1 MYCIKCGVEL
11 ADSEKVCPL
20 CGTRVFHPDLPC
32 GSGEPP
38 YPPAEHLN
46 EEVSRVGAL
55 FVVTV
60 CMLLPAV
67 ISVLVDWRVNGGIV
81 WSGFVLGG
89 LALLYVL
96 AVLPLWFK
104 RPNPVI
110 FVPVDFAAIG
120 VYLLYVDLATR
131 GGWFFSFALPVTGA
145 AMVLVTAV
153 VTLLR
158 YVPSGALYTLGG
170 GLILAGGFNVLVEF
184 LLNLTF
190 HLHDTFLW
198 SFYPLAVCVEL
209 GAMLLVIAAVAGT
222 VNRRL
227 GTDFLFLAAPPAG
240 TPLEAVFEAG
250 YPAYLAFLFA
260 MMLALCLIMDALA
273 GGWKRRK

>member
-1 MYCIKCGVEL
+1 M
-11 ADSEKVCPL
+11 
-20 CGTRVFHPDLPC
+20 
-32 GSGEPP
+32 
-38 YPPAEHLN
+38 
-46 EEVSRVGAL
+46 
-55 FVVTV
+55 
-60 CMLLPAV
+60 
-67 ISVLVDWRVNGGIV
+67 
-81 WSGFVLGG
+81 
-89 LALLYVL
+89 
-96 AVLPLWFK
+96 
-104 RPNPVI
+104 I

-198 SFYPLAVCVEL
+198 SFYPLAVCVVL
-209 GAMLLVIAAVAGT
+209 GAMLLVIAACKPL
-222 VNRRL
+222 RRSL
-227 GTDFLFLAAPPAG
+227 HKKFF
-240 TPLEAVFEAG
+240 
-250 YPAYLAFLFA
+250 
-260 MMLALCLIMDALA
+260 I
-273 GGWKRRK
+273 

>member
-32 GSGEPP
+32 GNGEPP

-46 EEVSRVGAL
+46 EEVSRVGAM

-67 ISVLVDWRVNGGIV
+67 ICVLVDWRVNGGIV
-81 WSGFVLGG
+81 WSGFAVGG
-89 LALLYVL
+89 LLLLYVL
-96 AVLPLWFK
+96 TVLPLWFK

-110 FVPVDFAAIG
+110 FVPVDFTAIG
-120 VYLLYVDLATR
+120 VYLLYIDLATR

-145 AMVLVTAV
+145 AMVLVTTV

-158 YVPSGALYTLGG
+158 YVPSGTLYTLGG
-170 GLILAGGFNVLVEF
+170 GLILAGGYAVLVEF
-184 LLNLTF
+184 LLNITF

-198 SFYPLAVCVEL
+198 SFYPLAVCVVL
-209 GAMLLVIAAVAGT
+209 GVMLLVVAVCKPL
-222 VNRRL
+222 RRSL
-227 GTDFLFLAAPPAG
+227 HKKFF
-240 TPLEAVFEAG
+240 
-250 YPAYLAFLFA
+250 
-260 MMLALCLIMDALA
+260 I
-273 GGWKRRK
+273 

>member
-32 GSGEPP
+32 GQGETP
-38 YPPAEHLN
+38 YPPDHRPRA
-46 EEVSRVGAL
+46 EEVSRVGVL
-55 FVVTV
+55 FVLTV
-60 CMLLPAV
+60 LFLLPAV
-67 ISVLVDWRVNGGIV
+67 VSVLCDWRLSGGIV
-81 WSGFVLGG
+81 WSGYVVGG
-89 LALLYVL
+89 LLLLYVTV
-96 AVLPLWFK
+96 VLPLWFK

-110 FVPVDFAAIG
+110 FVPVDFVAIG

-158 YVPSGALYTLGG
+158 YVPSGTLYTLGG
-170 GLILAGGFNVLVEF
+170 GLILAGGYAVLVEF
-184 LLNLTF
+184 LLNVTF

-198 SFYPLAVCVEL
+198 SFYPLAVCVVL
-209 GAMLLVIAAVAGT
+209 GAMLLVVAVCKPL
-222 VNRRL
+222 RRSL
-227 GTDFLFLAAPPAG
+227 HKKFF
-240 TPLEAVFEAG
+240 
-250 YPAYLAFLFA
+250 
-260 MMLALCLIMDALA
+260 I
-273 GGWKRRK
+273 

>member
-38 YPPAEHLN
+38 YPPAEHLT

-198 SFYPLAVCVEL
+198 SFYPLAVCVVL
-209 GAMLLVIAAVAGT
+209 GAMLLVIAACKPL
-222 VNRRL
+222 RRSL
-227 GTDFLFLAAPPAG
+227 HKKFF
-240 TPLEAVFEAG
+240 
-250 YPAYLAFLFA
+250 
-260 MMLALCLIMDALA
+260 I
-273 GGWKRRK
+273 